1 MKLSVA
7 NIHLLC
13 EIKDSRG
20 WWYASNGHQR
30 RTVALLLREGM
41 IETSN
46 KRVDGADNVPRSRY
60 RLTDAG
66 ATLLEKRDERL
77 RTRAARGG
85 V

>member
-1 MKLSVA
+1 MKLSAA
-7 NIHLLC
+7 NIHLLR

-41 IETSN
+41 IEEARKFIQDSPNPVT
-46 KRVDGADNVPRSRY
+46 RY
-60 RLTDAG
+60 KLTDVG
-66 ATLLEKRDERL
+66 ATLLENECL
-77 RTRAARGG
+77 RAQAARGG